1 MELTQTVE
9 SIKDMDQKE
18 LTEALPRLREEAAK
32 AEETLRVAQAR
43 VRLANRRLEPVLSF
57 VEVRKDHILIDCR
70 GKDRVS
76 RFLGCMKIPLEHVV
90 RAEAAPE
97 IEWDVWRKWRFQG
110 TRMPDAHAPGVR
122 FYNMHGRRDKTISIW
137 LKNEDYEQRIMEVQ
151 EPAKVVEEI
160 NNAVDA
166 LSRSR

>member
-18 LTEALPRLREEAAK
+18 LTEALPRLRAEAAEAEEA
-32 AEETLRVAQAR
+32 LRVAQER
-43 VRLANRRLEPVLSF
+43 VRLANRRLEAVLSF
-57 VEVRKDHILIDCR
+57 AEVRKDHILIDCR
-70 GKDRVS
+70 GKDKVS
-76 RFLGCMKIPLEHVV
+76 RSLGSIRIPLEHVV

-97 IEWDVWRKWRFQG
+97 IEWDVWRKWRSQG
-110 TRMPDAHAPGVR
+110 SCMPDARAPGVR
-122 FYNMHGRRDKTISIW
+122 FYNMHGRRDKTIRIW
-137 LKNEDYEQRIMEVQ
+137 LKDEDYEQRIMEVQ